1 MHFLQ
6 KIIISKLK
14 YAYVFL
20 QKFTILK
27 IKYAFFTK
35 NYNFKTKFLYF
46 FTKINPCSAWIEL
59 AQMELVSASK
69 WSQPASML

>member
-14 YAYVFL
+14 YAYVFT
-20 QKFTILK
+20 KIYNFK
-27 IKYAFFTK
+27 IKYAFFYK
-35 NYNFKTKFLYF
+35 KLQFLEQNLNF
-46 FTKINPCSAWIEL
+46 FTKINPCSAWIES
-59 AQMELVSASK
+59 AQMELASASK